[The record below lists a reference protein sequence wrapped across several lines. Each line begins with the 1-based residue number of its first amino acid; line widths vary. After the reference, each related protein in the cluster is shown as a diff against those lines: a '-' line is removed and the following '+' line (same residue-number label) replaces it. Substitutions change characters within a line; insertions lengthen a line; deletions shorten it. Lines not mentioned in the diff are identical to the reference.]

1 MKEHGET
8 RPSADDC
15 PVTSLVAPPPAER
28 WCSRFTVDGT
38 VPRLAR
44 DLLAVVRTA
53 VPGDPALA
61 ELADGLGVL
70 RAQQGSSTVSLLED
84 VLALRPLLWDQA
96 RAEHDDP
103 ALLLLVQARLAESL
117 DAVLRHALDAF
128 VAESQ
133 AVLRSLATHD
143 PLTGLLNRSAF
154 EEALH
159 REVAGRGDR
168 PALLMLDL
176 DGFKAVN
183 DTLGHLAGDEVLV
196 GVARVLQA
204 GVRASDAVARLGG
217 DEFAVLLPSTSAVV
231 GEHLARRLIALVESD
246 PDLSDP
252 RAPVG
257 VSVGLARLEAP
268 GSAGALVAAA
278 DEAMYQAKRNGG
290 QRVVLAAGAA

>member
-1 MKEHGET
+1 M
-8 RPSADDC
+8 
-15 PVTSLVAPPPAER
+15 TSPGAPLHVED
-28 WCSRFTVDGT
+28 WCARFAVDGT
-38 VPRLAR
+38 APRLAR
-44 DLLAVVRTA
+44 DLLAVVRSGA
-53 VPGDPALA
+53 PGDPALA
-61 ELADGLGVL
+61 DHAGGLGVL

-84 VLALRPLLWDQA
+84 VLALRPLLWEQA

-133 AVLRSLATHD
+133 AVLRSRATHD

-159 REVAGRGDR
+159 REVAGRGER
-168 PALLMLDL
+168 PALLLLDL

-183 DTLGHLAGDEVLV
+183 DTLGHLAGDDVLV
-196 GVARVLQA
+196 GVARVLQS

-217 DEFAVLLPSTSAVV
+217 DEFAVLLPATDAST
-231 GEHLARRLIALVESD
+231 GERLARRLIGLVQAD
-246 PDLSDP
+246 PELSDS

-257 VSVGLARLEAP
+257 VSVGLARI
-268 GSAGALVAAA
+268 AGPSTAAALVAAA
-278 DEAMYQAKRNGG
+278 DEAMYQAKRSGG
-290 QRVVLAAGAA
+290 HRVALAVGAA